1 MLELRDNI
9 NQALAETY
17 VPTVSIKGDI
27 VTLTTMESTGATML
41 NSQVLGIAGMVTI
54 TPN

>member
-1 MLELRDNI
+1 MLELRDDI

-17 VPTVSIKGDI
+17 IQTVSIKRDI
-27 VTLTTMESTGATML
+27 VTLTTMELTGATML
-41 NSQVLGIAGMVTI
+41 NSELLGIAHMVTI